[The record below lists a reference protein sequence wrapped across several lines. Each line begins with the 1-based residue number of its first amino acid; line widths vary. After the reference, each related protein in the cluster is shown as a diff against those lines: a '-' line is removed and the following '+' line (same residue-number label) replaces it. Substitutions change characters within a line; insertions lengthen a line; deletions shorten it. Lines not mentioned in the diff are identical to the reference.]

1 MAILTEA
8 EKLQL
13 CLERDRLLCSSEF
26 ARSPT
31 MRKLLQFLVDHKLL
45 EEGTPLTAY
54 AVAVD
59 GLGRDDNFD
68 TQIDSYPRVQI
79 GRLRRMLDHFYLLEK
94 SEHRLFIPY
103 HHYEIMLGPNDGG
116 DDNYL
121 AAANADLPGGASMDR
136 SVDKGMAVRSRLAR
150 WPAIF
155 RGPVL
160 AILVAAVL
168 LAIGTI
174 FYRQTTEALPA
185 TTIAYPAVIVKATEG
200 IIKRSTRHEADMLQ
214 SHLIGALEK
223 FDQVRVFGEDAEPAG
238 PSQYLLESS
247 NINDNDNRV
256 QLRLVDAAT
265 REVIWSSS
273 IDMTSGQ
280 KPEAELDRA
289 VIEIAAPYGRIA
301 QHELSK
307 HRSDFTAGYPCLLQ
321 FHQYMRYRD
330 RKLLE
335 PVLDCMAASS
345 RQFPND
351 SNLMSMMALA
361 KNISEQSN
369 LPDAII
375 GRREDFALRAAKLD
389 HNGATAAFSVAQN
402 AFFAGDCHRGRSW
415 GERAVNLNPLD
426 SRIMGYLGIY
436 MLACDM
442 PEGEVYA
449 TKALQM
455 DPDADLAVAA
465 SLAMQKLHRGEARAA
480 QELSARYMENPP
492 GAALGL
498 EISFILSSAM
508 LGQKEDA
515 REAWRLLAKRSG
527 FPETAEPSKV
537 LGRWIANPD
546 LVRELAADFKEAE
559 LY

>member
-1 MAILTEA
+1 LTEA
-8 EKLQL
+8 EKLQI

-26 ARSPT
+26 ARSLT
-31 MRKLLQFLVDHKLL
+31 MSKLLRFLVDHKLL

-68 TQIDSYPRVQI
+68 SQIDSYPRVQI

-116 DDNYL
+116 EDNYP
-121 AAANADLPGGASMDR
+121 AGVNADVPGGTSMAR
-136 SVDKGMAVRSRLAR
+136 SADTGSAVRSRLAR
-150 WPAIF
+150 WQAIC

-160 AILVAAVL
+160 AILVTALL

-174 FYRQTTEALPA
+174 FYRQTTEAVAA
-185 TTIAYPAVIVKATEG
+185 TTIAYPAVIVKATED
-200 IIKRSTRHEADMLQ
+200 IIKRSARREADMLQ

-273 IDMTSGQ
+273 IEMTSGR

-289 VIEIAAPYGRIA
+289 VIEMAAPYGRIA

-307 HRSDFTAGYPCLLQ
+307 HRGDFTVGYPCLLQ

-335 PVLDCMAASS
+335 PVLECMDASS

-351 SNLMSMMALA
+351 SSLMSMMALA

-369 LPDAII
+369 LPNAIN
-375 GRREDFALRAAKLD
+375 GRREDFAVRAAKLD
-389 HNGATAAFSVAQN
+389 HDSAAAVFSVAQN
-402 AFFAGDCHRGRSW
+402 AFFADDCYKGRSW

-426 SRIMGYLGIY
+426 SRIMGYLGMY

-442 PEGEVYA
+442 PEGEAYSI
-449 TKALQM
+449 KALQM
-455 DPDADLAVAA
+455 DPNVDLTVAA
-465 SLAMQKLHRGEARAA
+465 TLAMQKLHRGEAKAA

-515 REAWRLLAKRSG
+515 RQAWRLLAERSG
-527 FPETAEPSKV
+527 FSETAEPSKV

-546 LVRELAADFKEAE
+546 LVRELAADFKKAE